1 MLAALLIDVNHP
13 VSLTRLAERVWGEY
27 PPERATGTLRSYLSR
42 LRIALST
49 VAGCDIKRTSAG
61 YVLKVDE
68 EAVDL
73 HRFRA
78 LAAQARASDDVA
90 EAGRLHGLALAQW
103 RGEPF
108 ADVDSPWLTEM
119 RHALQAE
126 RLAAHL
132 DYCETGL
139 RLGRHAALVPELLT
153 LAAGH
158 PLNERLAGLLLL
170 ALYRSGRQAE
180 ALDRYERIRLRLAE
194 ELGVDPSAA
203 LQQMH
208 QQILITD
215 PALALPSSPV
225 HEVARI
231 PRQLPAPPPQFIGRT
246 GELAALDRTLGGP
259 GGPDQTVLVS
269 AIGGGA
275 GVGKT
280 WLALHW
286 AYQNTNRFPDGQ
298 LYVDLRGFDP
308 SEPPMAP
315 EAAVRTFLEALG
327 ADTTAIPASLGAQAA
342 LYRTLMADKRMLII
356 LDNAR
361 DTAQVTPL
369 LPGGPSS
376 VVLVTSRNQLTG
388 LVTAHGARPM
398 TVDVLT
404 PDEAGRL
411 FDGRLGPHRT
421 RAEPGAVAD
430 LLAYCGGLP
439 LALSIVAAHASMRPD
454 LPLAL
459 LAEKIRTGSACLD
472 AFEAGEV
479 AADLRAVFSGS
490 YRTLTPGAARL
501 FRLLSAHP
509 GRDIAHP
516 AAAVLVEL
524 PLERTRHLLAE
535 LARAHLVTEHV
546 PGRFAMHD
554 LVRAY
559 AAEQARALDTED
571 ERSAACHRVLDHDL
585 HTACTP
591 AL

>member
-1 MLAALLIDVNHP
+1 M
-13 VSLTRLAERVWGEY
+13 
-27 PPERATGTLRSYLSR
+27 
-42 LRIALST
+42 RIALST
-49 VAGCDIKRTSAG
+49 AVGCDIKRTSAG

-68 EAVDL
+68 KAVDL
-73 HRFRA
+73 NRFRA
-78 LAAQARASDDVA
+78 FSAQARASDDVA

-132 DYCETGL
+132 DYYEIGL

-170 ALYRSGRQAE
+170 ALYRSERQAE
-180 ALDRYERIRLRLAE
+180 ALEQYERIRLRLVD

-203 LQQMH
+203 LRQLHQQM
-208 QQILITD
+208 LVDD
-215 PALALPSSPV
+215 PALAPPSSPV
-225 HEVARI
+225 RGAARI
-231 PRQLPAPPPQFIGRT
+231 PRQLPAPPSQFIGRT
-246 GELAALDRTLGGP
+246 DELAALDRTLGSP
-259 GGPDQTVLVS
+259 SGPDQTALIS

-286 AYQNTNRFPDGQ
+286 AYQNLNRFPDGQ
-298 LYVDLRGFDP
+298 LYVDMRGFDP
-308 SEPPMAP
+308 SDPPMAP
-315 EAAVRTFLEALG
+315 VAAVRTFLEAVG
-327 ADTTAIPASLGAQAA
+327 AGTTTVPAGLDAQAA
-342 LYRTLMADKRMLII
+342 LYRTLVADKRMLII

-369 LPGGPSS
+369 LPGSSSS

-398 TVDVLT
+398 TLDVL
-404 PDEAGRL
+404 PHDEASRL
-411 FDGRLGPHRT
+411 LDGRLGRHRT

-439 LALSIVAAHASMRPD
+439 LALSIVAARASMRPD

-459 LAEKIRTGSACLD
+459 LAEKIRAGSARLD
-472 AFEAGEV
+472 AFEAGEA

-490 YRTLTPGAARL
+490 YRTLTPGAAWL
-501 FRLLSAHP
+501 FRLLSGHS
-509 GRDIAHP
+509 GQDIAHP
-516 AAAVLVEL
+516 AVSALAGL
-524 PLERTRHLLAE
+524 PLERTRPLLAE
-535 LARAHLVTEHV
+535 LVRAHLITEHV
-546 PGRFAMHD
+546 SGRFAMHD
-554 LVRAY
+554 LLRAY

-571 ERSAACHRVLDHDL
+571 ERPAVCHGVTGRAAAR
-585 HTACTP
+585 ARSR
-591 AL
+591 